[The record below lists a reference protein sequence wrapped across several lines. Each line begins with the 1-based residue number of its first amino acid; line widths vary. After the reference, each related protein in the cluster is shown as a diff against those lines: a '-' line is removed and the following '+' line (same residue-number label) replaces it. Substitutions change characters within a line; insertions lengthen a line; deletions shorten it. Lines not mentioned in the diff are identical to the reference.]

1 MMRLDCRGSPRV
13 DSQISFSEKVA
24 AILAV
29 KFVKGVYRTVSQ
41 MKMDATIKMKQQN
54 ENSRIHFNRFLK
66 E

>member
-1 MMRLDCRGSPRV
+1 MRLDCRGSPRV